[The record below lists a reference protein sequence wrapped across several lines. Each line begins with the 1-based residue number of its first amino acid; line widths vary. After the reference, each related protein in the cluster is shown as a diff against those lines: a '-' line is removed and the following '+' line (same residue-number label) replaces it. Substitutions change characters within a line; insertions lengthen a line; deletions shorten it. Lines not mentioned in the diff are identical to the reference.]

1 MRVLGID
8 FGEVRIGIAISDP
21 AGKLAVPLT
30 TLNRGSDQDAIA
42 RIEAIV
48 SRESV
53 EHLVI
58 GEPRN
63 MDGSVGDAASRVR
76 SFRRKLQ
83 AQIPLP
89 CDLVDETLTSVEA
102 AERLREAGVDPRR
115 SPERIDQL
123 AAQIILE
130 QYLDSIS
137 EVEDE

>member
-21 AGKLAVPLT
+21 AGRMAVPLT
-30 TLNRGSDQDAIA
+30 TLNRVSDHDAIA
-42 RIEAIV
+42 QIEAIV
-48 SRESV
+48 ARESV

-63 MDGSVGDAASRVR
+63 MDGSVGNAANRVR

-102 AERLREAGVDPRR
+102 RERLLDAGVDPRR
-115 SPERIDQL
+115 APERIDQL
-123 AAQIILE
+123 AAQILLE
-130 QYLDSIS
+130 QYFDSAS
-137 EVEDE
+137 KVEDE

>member
-21 AGKLAVPLT
+21 AGRLAVPLT
-30 TLNRGSDQDAIA
+30 TLNRVSDQDVIA
-42 RIEAIV
+42 QIEAIV
-48 SRESV
+48 LRESV

-63 MDGSVGDAASRVR
+63 MDGSIGEAAKRVR
-76 SFRRKLQ
+76 SFCRKLQ

-102 AERLREAGVDPRR
+102 RERLLDAGVDPRR
-115 SPERIDQL
+115 SPERIDQV

-130 QYLDSIS
+130 QYLAALRGRGP
-137 EVEDE
+137 

>member
-30 TLNRGSDQDAIA
+30 TLSRVSDMDAIA
-42 RIEAIV
+42 QIEAIV
-48 SRESV
+48 RRENI
-53 EHLVI
+53 EHLVL

-63 MDGSVGDAASRVR
+63 MDGSIGDAAHRVW

-83 AQIPLP
+83 EQIPLP

-102 AERLREAGVDPRR
+102 RERLLDAGVNPKRVK
-115 SPERIDQL
+115 ERIDQV
-123 AAQIILE
+123 AAQILLE
-130 QYLDSIS
+130 QYFASGSKAD
-137 EVEDE
+137 DD

>member
-30 TLNRGSDQDAIA
+30 TLSRASDRDAIA
-42 RIEAIV
+42 QIQAIV
-48 SRESV
+48 TRENI
-53 EHLVI
+53 ERLVL

-63 MDGSVGDAASRVR
+63 MDGSVGDAAHRVR

-83 AQIPLP
+83 DQIPLP

-102 AERLREAGVDPRR
+102 RERLRDAGVDPRR
-115 SPERIDQL
+115 AKERIDQV
-123 AAQIILE
+123 AAQILLE
-130 QYLDSIS
+130 QYLASGS
-137 EVEDE
+137 RGEDV

>member
-30 TLNRGSDQDAIA
+30 TLSRVSDRDAIA
-42 RIEAIV
+42 QIQAIV
-48 SRESV
+48 TRENI
-53 EHLVI
+53 EHLVL

-63 MDGSVGDAASRVR
+63 MDGSVGDAAHRVR

-83 AQIPLP
+83 DQIPLP

-102 AERLREAGVDPRR
+102 RERLRDAGVDPRR
-115 SPERIDQL
+115 AKERIDQV
-123 AAQIILE
+123 AAQILLE
-130 QYLDSIS
+130 QYLASGARG
-137 EVEDE
+137 EDV

>member
-30 TLNRGSDQDAIA
+30 TLSRVSDMDAIA
-42 RIEAIV
+42 QIQAIV
-48 SRESV
+48 RRENI
-53 EHLVI
+53 EHLVL

-63 MDGSVGDAASRVR
+63 MDGSIGDAAHRVW

-83 AQIPLP
+83 EQIPLP

-102 AERLREAGVDPRR
+102 RERLLDAGVNPKRVR
-115 SPERIDQL
+115 ERIDQV
-123 AAQIILE
+123 AAQILLE
-130 QYLDSIS
+130 QYFASGS
-137 EVEDE
+137 KGEDD

>member
-30 TLNRGSDQDAIA
+30 TLSRVSDMDAIA
-42 RIEAIV
+42 QIQAIV
-48 SRESV
+48 RRENI
-53 EHLVI
+53 EHLVL

-63 MDGSVGDAASRVR
+63 MDGSIGDAAHRVR

-83 AQIPLP
+83 EQIPLP

-102 AERLREAGVDPRR
+102 RERLLDAGIDPKRVR
-115 SPERIDQL
+115 ERIDQV
-123 AAQIILE
+123 AAQILLE
-130 QYLDSIS
+130 QYFASGS
-137 EVEDE
+137 RGEDD

>member
-30 TLNRGSDQDAIA
+30 TLSRVSDMDAIA
-42 RIEAIV
+42 QIQAIV
-48 SRESV
+48 RRENI
-53 EHLVI
+53 EHLVL

-63 MDGSVGDAASRVR
+63 MDGSIGDAAHRVR

-83 AQIPLP
+83 EQIPLP

-102 AERLREAGVDPRR
+102 RERLRDAGVDPRR
-115 SPERIDQL
+115 AKERIDQV
-123 AAQIILE
+123 AAQILLE
-130 QYLDSIS
+130 QYLASGARG
-137 EVEDE
+137 EDV

>member
-8 FGEVRIGIAISDP
+8 FGEVRIGLAISDP

-53 EHLVI
+53 EQLVI

-63 MDGSVGDAASRVR
+63 MDGSVGDAANRVR
-76 SFRRKLQ
+76 SFRRKLR

-102 AERLREAGVDPRR
+102 EERLREAGVDPRR

-123 AAQIILE
+123 AAQILLE

>member
-53 EHLVI
+53 EQLVI

-63 MDGSVGDAASRVR
+63 MDGSVGDAANRVR

-102 AERLREAGVDPRR
+102 GERLREAGVDPRG

-137 EVEDE
+137 GVEDE